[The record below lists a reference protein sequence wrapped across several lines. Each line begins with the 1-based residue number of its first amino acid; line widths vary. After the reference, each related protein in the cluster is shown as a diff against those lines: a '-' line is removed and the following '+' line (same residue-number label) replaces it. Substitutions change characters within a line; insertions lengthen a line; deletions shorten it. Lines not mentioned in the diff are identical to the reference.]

1 MATQEAVMAVQ
12 DIANRLYEH
21 CKTGQYQQAQEELYA
36 DDAVS
41 IEPVGSH
48 GPQSVKGKD
57 EIIKKGEQ
65 FQQSIEEIHG
75 GSVSEPIVA
84 GNHFALTISI
94 DATFKGMGRML
105 MEEIAVYEVKDGK
118 VIKEQFFYAV

>member
-1 MATQEAVMAVQ
+1 MATQEAVMTVQ

-21 CKTGQYQQAQEELYA
+21 CKVGQYQQAQEELYA

-41 IEPVGSH
+41 IEPVGSP
-48 GPQSVKGKD
+48 GPQSVKGRD

-65 FQQSIEEIHG
+65 FQASIEEIHG

-84 GNHFALTISI
+84 GNHFALTIAI

-118 VIKEQFFYAV
+118 VVKEQFFYSV

>member
-1 MATQEAVMAVQ
+1 MATQEAVMTVQ

-21 CKTGQYQQAQEELYA
+21 CKAGQYQQAQEELYA

-48 GPQSVKGKD
+48 GPQSVKGRD
-57 EIIKKGEQ
+57 EIVKKGEQ

-118 VIKEQFFYAV
+118 VVKEQFFYAV

>member
-1 MATQEAVMAVQ
+1 MATQEAVMTVQ

-21 CKTGQYQQAQEELYA
+21 CKAGQYRQAQEELYA

-57 EIIKKGEQ
+57 EIIKKGED
-65 FQQSIEEIHG
+65 FQASIEEIHG

-84 GNHFALTISI
+84 GNHFALTIGI

-118 VIKEQFFYAV
+118 VVKEQFFYAV